1 MIRTLLVIVLA
12 SSLGLGWPSP
22 GLAAAASNA
31 VRSEADVLKMLN
43 RLVDWSQP
51 STRVI
56 ESSQAMAFEMV
67 DATGTAITPAP
78 ESVETIARIQAWRA
92 KSAGD
97 IARLRAEAAAL
108 QPAPPELLAAIRSLG
123 PTGVRQAAGVSQ
135 VTQLARSLSE
145 DTARQVEL
153 MTPLI
158 VQASQGDQ
166 QAKGQLARRMVVG
179 MRLMLEGENTMLDLG
194 IVLSGTPDHPQ
205 VDLNLA
211 AKASNEALIEA
222 MKYYERSANGEAA
235 SETEAASAMKSRLA
249 AAREAARA
257 VWPHARSAA
266 AVFATIPKGDLR
278 TRLETAFAT
287 YRESSQVELDIAD
300 LLSGAATALETGDPL
315 ALDQPGVEA
324 LINRRVAL
332 INQRKALFNT
342 P

>member
-1 MIRTLLVIVLA
+1 
-12 SSLGLGWPSP
+12 
-22 GLAAAASNA
+22 
-31 VRSEADVLKMLN
+31 MLN

-56 ESSQAMAFEMV
+56 ESSQALAFEMV
-67 DATGTAITPAP
+67 DTTGAAITPAP

-92 KSAGD
+92 KSADD
-97 IARLRAEAAAL
+97 IARLRTEAAAL

-158 VQASQGDQ
+158 VQASQGDR

-194 IVLSGTPDHPQ
+194 IVMSGTPDHPQ

-222 MKYYERSANGEAA
+222 MKYYERSNGEPA